1 MLWHTLSFK
10 IGLSLGHSDDAK
22 VKIKLNNSSNENMN
36 KNLFEGLKLRLVLN
50 RLLYFFNTSI
60 I

>member
-1 MLWHTLSFK
+1 MLWHSLSFK
-10 IGLSLGHSDDAK
+10 IGLSLGHSDDVK

-50 RLLYFFNTSI
+50 RLISFFKTSI

>member
-10 IGLSLGHSDDAK
+10 IGLSLGHSDDVK

-36 KNLFEGLKLRLVLN
+36 KNLFEGLKLLPLQ
-50 RLLYFFNTSI
+50 SM
-60 I
+60 

>member
-1 MLWHTLSFK
+1 MLWHSLSFK
-10 IGLSLGHSDDAK
+10 IGLSLGHSDDDK